1 MKRIGLISDSHGKLD
16 DRVFEAFEGVDEILH
31 AGDIC
36 DPGVVF
42 ALETIAPVTAVLGN
56 CDGNGL
62 PGLDLPSLVDRTIE
76 DRRVLM
82 VHDRHDLG
90 PVPEGVDAVVF
101 GHSHMPLI
109 QEIDGVLW
117 VNPGSAQ
124 QARRSPLGRSV
135 ALLHVSPERI
145 EARLVPLDDLAEK
158 D

>member
-16 DRVFEAFEGVDEILH
+16 DRVFEAFEGVDEIIH

-36 DPGVVF
+36 DPNVLY

-56 CDGNGL
+56 CDGSGL
-62 PGLDLPSLVDRTIE
+62 RGFDLPDIATRTIE
-76 DRRVLM
+76 GRRIVV

-90 PVPEGVDAVVF
+90 PVPEQTAAVVF
-101 GHSHMPLI
+101 GHSHMPLGD
-109 QEIDGVLW
+109 EVDGVLW

-135 ALLHVSPERI
+135 AIMHVSEERI
-145 EARLVPLDDLAEK
+145 EARIVPLDDIAEK
-158 D
+158 A